1 MAKRLVI
8 TSLSDTKILLD
19 DNSFATHPFNDLV
32 QYLIKKSWSRETSAS
47 PNLWTRDNP
56 AIGQCAVTALLFQG
70 MIGGTILRTEIKG
83 FGSHYWN
90 KLTYPEYVTVEYDL
104 TRGQFPSDL
113 KITEA
118 MMVDR
123 NEILQSERAKEFR
136 TSQRYRILR
145 HRFLKF
151 MSDELHLRIDR

>member
-8 TSLSDTKILLD
+8 TSLSDTKILLG

-32 QYLIKKSWSRETSAS
+32 QYLIKKSWCKETSAS
-47 PNLWTRDNP
+47 PDLWTRDNP
-56 AIGQCAVTALLFQG
+56 SVGQCAVTALLFQG
-70 MIGGTILRTEIKG
+70 MVGGSILRTEIRG

-90 KLTYPEYVTVEYDL
+90 LLNYPFALSVEYDL
-104 TRGQFPSDL
+104 TRGQFPNDL
-113 KITEA
+113 KISEA

-123 NEILQSERAKEFR
+123 NEILQSERAKQFR

-145 HRFLKF
+145 HRF
-151 MSDELHLRIDR
+151 